1 MEAKIEMSH
10 QGIAV
15 LLGVVLSGGVGLGVE
30 AVGSGAPDVGVVG
43 GVEFLGVESLGAS
56 GEAFDAPV
64 VLSGILAWGRDRNCR
79 THHLP
84 AGQPDNQQAYGCN
97 PGFWAEHLFEGTA
110 GAACALLGLAGGST
124 VLNPWVAAGVTWA
137 CDRSISM

>member
-30 AVGSGAPDVGVVG
+30 AVGSGAPDVGVGG

-64 VLSGILAWGRDRNCR
+64 VLSGILAWGRNRDCR

-84 AGQPDNQQAYGCN
+84 EQPDNQLAYGCN
-97 PGFWAEHLFEGTA
+97 PGFWAQQLVDGTT
-110 GAACALLGLAGGST
+110 GAACALLGLAGGLT
-124 VLNPWVAAGVTWA
+124 VLNPWVAAGLSFG
-137 CDRSISM
+137 CERSISM